1 MPDKREPLLAVFAD
15 AERLTDAIRAVQRR
29 GNDRLEALSPIP
41 LPELDELLPERPSQV
56 RWFALVGCIAGALFG
71 MGLQVMT
78 ALEWPLLVGGKPVV
92 SLPAFVVIAFEM
104 TILFGGLATLVG
116 LMVNAK
122 LPPIAKECYHAGC
135 SRSDFALVVWHEPS
149 EYASIEAALREAGAR
164 EVRPAGSVPSGGE
177 SVWL

>member
-1 MPDKREPLLAVFAD
+1 MPDRREPLLAVFAD
-15 AERLTDAIRAVQRR
+15 PKQLADAIRAMQRG

-56 RWFALVGCIAGALFG
+56 RWFALVGCIAGAFFG

-78 ALEWPLLVGGKPVV
+78 VLEWPLLVGGKPVV

-104 TILFGGLATLVG
+104 TILFGGLATMLG
-116 LMVNAK
+116 LMLNAK

-149 EYASIEAALREAGAR
+149 EYASVEAALREAGAR
-164 EVRPAGSVPSGGE
+164 EVRPAGSFPLDGE
-177 SVWL
+177 SIGQ

>member
-1 MPDKREPLLAVFAD
+1 MADKREPLLAVFAD
-15 AERLTDAIRAVQRR
+15 PERLAEAIGAMQRR

-56 RWFALVGCIAGALFG
+56 RWFTLVGCIAGAFFG

-78 ALEWPLLVGGKPVV
+78 VLDWPLLVGGKPVV

-122 LPPIAKECYHAGC
+122 LPPIAKECYHVGC

-149 EYASIEAALREAGAR
+149 EYASVEAALREAGAR
-164 EVRPAGSVPSGGE
+164 EVRPAGSVSSSGE

>member
-1 MPDKREPLLAVFAD
+1 MPDKRKPLLAVFVDPGLLA
-15 AERLTDAIRAVQRR
+15 DAIRAMQRR
-29 GNDRLEALSPIP
+29 GNDRLEVLSPIP

-56 RWFALVGCIAGALFG
+56 RWFALVGCIAGAFFG

-78 ALEWPLLVGGKPVV
+78 VLDWPLLVGGKPVV

-104 TILFGGLATLVG
+104 TILFGGLATMLG
-116 LMVNAK
+116 LMLNAK
-122 LPPIAKECYHAGC
+122 LPPVAKECYHAGC

-149 EYASIEAALREAGAR
+149 EYASVEAALRETGAR
-164 EVRPAGSVPSGGE
+164 EVRPAGSVASDEE